1 MSPTV
6 HRHSLAVFLS
16 LIGAAAQSQQV
27 APTVL
32 QLPAG
37 ARALALGDVFIAGR
51 GSDVMFY
58 NPAMLALVPGLSASV
73 QRYGAASTLGSV
85 SSVFS
90 AGPIAA
96 GIGAQLLDYGAESPG
111 ATRSTLAT
119 LSARG
124 SVPSA
129 STATTLAI
137 ASQFKGVRLGVAT
150 KYVEERVGLARDGGA
165 AFDVGAGRDFF
176 GRATLGLVAQNLGAP
191 LQVNGMKLD
200 LPMKATLGAA
210 VVSPPLRTF
219 FDLAATAAVTYRR
232 DGKWIPAG
240 GVELNYV
247 PLDGWVLTG
256 RAGARRTAGE
266 FGARPLTLGAGV
278 SFDRVSLD
286 YAFQSFEGPEAAHRV
301 GLRLR

>member
-1 MSPTV
+1 MV
-6 HRHSLAVFLS
+6 RRCLFVFLS
-16 LIGAAAQSQQV
+16 AFIATSGAQGQSV
-27 APTVL
+27 APAVL
-32 QLPAG
+32 QLPAS
-37 ARALALGDVFIAGR
+37 ARALGVGDVFIAGR
-51 GSDVMFY
+51 GSDVVFY

-96 GIGAQLLDYGAESPG
+96 GIGAQLLDYGAESAG
-111 ATRSTLAT
+111 GTRSTLA
-119 LSARG
+119 ARG
-124 SVPSA
+124 AVASA
-129 STATTLAI
+129 STAATLAV
-137 ASQFKGVRLGVAT
+137 ASQLKGVRLGVAT
-150 KYVEERVGLARDGGA
+150 KYVEERIGLSRDGGA

-176 GRATLGLVAQNLGAP
+176 GRATLGLAAQNLGAP
-191 LQVNGMKLD
+191 LHVNGAKLD

-232 DGKWIPAG
+232 EGKWIPAG

-247 PLDGWVLTG
+247 PLDGWVFTG

-266 FGARPLTLGAGV
+266 FGARPLTLGAGL
-278 SFDRVSLD
+278 SFDRISLD
-286 YAFQSFEGPEAAHRV
+286 YAFQSFEGPEPAHRV
-301 GLRLR
+301 GVRLR